1 MHAFD
6 FDKTVR
12 DVSVFA
18 EGRLN
23 AHSDHIA
30 YADEEEFAAGRSSL
44 RICLDGLWRFHYAEN
59 PAAAPE
65 GFWEEGFDLSGWDT
79 IPVPAHIQM
88 QGYDKPAYVN
98 TQYPWDAYEELR
110 PGETPSFFNPV
121 ADYVTEF
128 ELPADWEG
136 EEVNISFEGVE
147 SGFACWLNGAYL
159 GYSEDSFTPSDFALS
174 DALRPGRNHLAV
186 RVFKWTPGSWFEDQ
200 DFYRFSGIFR
210 SVWLVRVPT
219 VSVRDLSV
227 VPVLSED
234 FSEGWVDLRA
244 ETKGSG
250 LLSLMLLDGETAIAR
265 GEAAFGEGQGA
276 AATLAVKAPKLWS
289 AEQPNL
295 YTLCIE
301 VLDESGARRELIAQR
316 LGFRRIEIKDGLM
329 LLNGKRIVF
338 KGVNRHDFSAFR
350 GRVPNREELLLD
362 LLTMKRSNI
371 NAIRTCHY
379 PNQSALYE
387 LCDELGLYVM
397 DENNMESHGSW
408 DALYRRQVGP
418 DYVIPKDHEE
428 YAPLLLDRVNSV
440 YQRDKNHPCV
450 LIWSC
455 GNESFGGKVIWEM
468 SQRFRE
474 LDGRRLVHY
483 EGIFHDRSYPDTSD
497 IESQMYTPA
506 AGVEAFLKEHPEK
519 PLILCEYCH
528 AMGNSCGGLFK
539 YTELSE
545 REPRYQGGFIW
556 DYVDQ
561 AIAGH
566 DRYGRPML
574 RYGGDCGER
583 PTDCSFSGNG
593 IVYGDDRSPSPK
605 MQEVKY
611 LYQNISVRFDE
622 DGFTVIN
629 RHLFTDTGSFAASV
643 LLQEDGAEILSVP
656 MCLAVEPLGEKHF
669 ALPAEITE
677 TMAARERKAMR
688 LGRPLP
694 EFAVTVSFRLA
705 GDEPWAEAGHEIAF
719 GQRVWKRPAEEYR
732 CEKALTVVRGNWN
745 LGVRGEGFS
754 VQFNA
759 IRPGLTSYVHNGV
772 EYITTSPAPNFWR
785 APVDNDLG
793 CGMPQHHA
801 QWKIASLYSSP
812 LLSPEPVFF
821 PAVERRE
828 HSVLISFRHY
838 MPTTPAASCLLSYEV
853 FGDGTVQCRLHY
865 DAVEGLGDPP
875 EFGVL
880 FRLSADLE
888 HMRWYGLGP
897 EENYADRR
905 KGARLGIWEKRVAE
919 NAARYLVPQESG
931 NRCGVRW
938 MELTDRQGRGLRFE
952 GDELSMSV
960 LPWTPHELENALH
973 ANELPEQHYTIV
985 RAALAQM
992 GVGGD
997 DSWGARPH
1005 PEFLLPADRDL
1016 DLCFRFRGI

>member
-1 MHAFD
+1 MREFSYETFVKDPA
-6 FDKTVR
+6 
-12 DVSVFA
+12 VFA
-18 EGRLN
+18 WGRLP
-23 AHSDHIA
+23 AHSDHVA
-30 YADEEEFAAGRSSL
+30 FRSADELAGGESSL
-44 RICLDGLWRFHYAEN
+44 RLCLDGVWKFHYAKN
-59 PAAAPE
+59 IHAAPE
-65 GFWEEGFDLSGWDT
+65 GFWAADYDTDSWDT
-79 IPVPAHIQM
+79 IRVPAHIQM
-88 QGYDKPAYVN
+88 EGHDLPAYVN
-98 TQYPWDAYEELR
+98 TQYPWDAQEELQ
-110 PGETPSFFNPV
+110 PGEVPEFFNPV
-121 ADYVTEF
+121 ADYVTFFTVPERMR
-128 ELPADWEG
+128 G
-136 EEVNISFEGVE
+136 EELHVLLEGVE
-147 SGFACWLNGAYL
+147 SGFALWLNGMFL
-159 GYSEDSFTPSDFALS
+159 GYCEDSFDPAEFDLSPALCE
-174 DALRPGRNHLAV
+174 GRNKLAV

-210 SVWLVRVPT
+210 SVWLCAIPRT
-219 VSVRDLSV
+219 ALLDLSV
-227 VPVLSED
+227 VPTLDESFTTGTVSVTAQTRGGGTLRLRLEREGALLEEKSCPLGDGPACAD
-234 FSEGWVDLRA
+234 FSVEKPA
-244 ETKGSG
+244 
-250 LLSLMLLDGETAIAR
+250 
-265 GEAAFGEGQGA
+265 
-276 AATLAVKAPKLWS
+276 LWS
-289 AEQPNL
+289 AELPNL
-295 YTLCIE
+295 YELRLELWDEGGAVTE
-301 VLDESGARRELIAQR
+301 VVRQT
-316 LGFRRIEIKDGLM
+316 LGFRRFELRGGLM
-329 LLNGKRIVF
+329 TLNGKRIVF
-338 KGVNRHDFSAFR
+338 KGVNRHDFSSR
-350 GRVPNREELLLD
+350 VGRVPDRRELEQD
-362 LLTMKRSNI
+362 IVTMKRNNI
-371 NAIRTCHY
+371 NAVRTCHY

-387 LCDELGLYVM
+387 LCDEYGLYVI
-397 DENNMESHGSW
+397 DENNMETHGTW
-408 DALYRRQVGP
+408 DALVTKQADSGYLL
-418 DYVIPKDHEE
+418 PKDREE
-428 YAPLLLDRVNSV
+428 FAPMLLDRVNSL

-468 SQRFRE
+468 SRRFRE

-506 AGVEAFLKEHPEK
+506 AGVEVFLKEHPEK

-677 TMAARERKAMR
+677 TMAAREREAMR

-719 GQRVWKRPAEEYR
+719 GQKVWKRPVPEYR

-759 IRPGLTSYVHNGV
+759 IRPGLTSYVHKGV

-793 CGMPQHHA
+793 CGMPQRHA

-838 MPTTPAASCLLSYEV
+838 MPTTPAASCELSYEV

-952 GDELSMSV
+952 GDELSMNV

-973 ANELPEQHYTIV
+973 ANELPERHYTIV